1 MYVMLHWLC
10 CISYAVY
17 FNVRPLIKS
26 AIFPLIITTLTIFRL
41 SKNGSVK
48 IKGNTI
54 SEIWNQKIRLW
65 SVLSQRFS
73 TTMLSISMRLG
84 SKSWISKY
92 SKNIWIVLD
101 YEPLKSIH
109 LWKSIVLSKWEPT
122 SSEWQFYWMWLSISC
137 LQSVWTFSHLN
148 FNQRGRYSLLKIL
161 EKITQLVHFVKP
173 TFVTI
178 PNWRVMF

>member
-1 MYVMLHWLC
+1 MQYISTYDPKLSQLYFLELCLLWLYSNC
-10 CISYAVY
+10 QKWIRENKEKYNIRDLEPKDKIMIS
-17 FNVRPLIKS
+17 P
-26 AIFPLIITTLTIFRL
+26 ITTILDNHAEHLYEVGFKTMNF
-41 SKNGSVK
+41 K
-48 IKGNTI
+48 
-54 SEIWNQKIRLW
+54 
-65 SVLSQRFS
+65 VLPND
-73 TTMLSISMRLG
+73 LHH
-84 SKSWISKY
+84 
-92 SKNIWIVLD
+92 VLD